1 MKVLLLHP
9 RDNFHLRRKDSR
21 WDLIVDLGR
30 APTSVYEP
38 LSGRDAC
45 PVISIYEFA
54 KGVEDLLQVK
64 CALQAGMGYLVDG
77 WKTDWWGILS
87 VEIVPQLQQLI
98 LVHRLAKYLNQE
110 CDISSSRS
118 DYRSAALH
126 RILGGRLTNLE
137 TPFQA
142 ATRRLRHYSELVSEF
157 DSSQIFQVAQDKFD
171 RGHAIRRRFA
181 KRSATSSRPSILLP
195 TAYTNVSRMA
205 LSYAALLPDEQFLL
219 VCARDSGKVQ
229 ELPANVQMI
238 SLDPYFSSP
247 NLGEISSLVEMWA
260 KLKMRLMSFTPE
272 YESASAVGVFD
283 RIPSLIRWEITVRD
297 AWKRLFES
305 ENIRSCFCA
314 DHANPYTRIPLLLAK
329 HAGIPAV
336 ACHHGALDASMALTT
351 HDADFYVAKTEME
364 RDYMTRICGISSQ
377 KVFCI
382 SERSSAELTS
392 NFSDSKKRSWLVFFS
407 EPYNAWSWRIE
418 EVYRELLPR
427 LCALAETCG
436 LKLVF
441 KLHPFETAK
450 GHRKILLRH
459 LPAEKVRQ
467 IEVITG
473 PISEQLWRNTRF
485 ALTVQSSVAL
495 ECAARSIPIFLC
507 GWLGDSFSGYIQQYE
522 RFGVGHLLESATQID
537 DIPQLLELRPAKF
550 GARPDHPDPMGAE
563 TLRELLAPP
572 LCLTV
577 ARQS

>member
-1 MKVLLLHP
+1 MKVLLLHA
-9 RDNFHLRRKDSR
+9 RDNFHLYRKSSR

-30 APTSVYEP
+30 APNSIYETS
-38 LSGRDAC
+38 SGKDAC
-45 PVISIYEFA
+45 PVVSIYEFA

-110 CDISSSRS
+110 YDISSSRS

-137 TPFQA
+137 TSFQA
-142 ATRRLRHYSELVSEF
+142 ATRQLRHYSELVSEF

-171 RGHAIRRRFA
+171 REHAIRRRFA
-181 KRSATSSRPSILLP
+181 KRGPTSNRPSILLP

-219 VCARDSGKVQ
+219 VCARDNGKVQ

-247 NLGEISSLVEMWA
+247 NLGEISSLVEIWA
-260 KLKMRLMSFTPE
+260 KLKMRLMSVAPE

-336 ACHHGALDASMALTT
+336 ACHHGAMDASMALTT

-392 NFSDSKKRSWLVFFS
+392 NFSDIEKRPWFVFFS
-407 EPYNAWSWRIE
+407 EPYSAWSWRID

-473 PISEQLWRNTRF
+473 PISEQLWQNTRF

-522 RFGVGHLLESATQID
+522 RFGVGHLLETAAQIN

-563 TLRELLAPP
+563 TLRELLAPL
-572 LCLTV
+572 LCLPV